1 MYLFSEIIVSQKKK
15 YLFIKVSKTG
25 NNGYKGACRTRE
37 CHAMKLRNIE
47 IFSSNYLCKVCRTKT
62 KKNNFI
68 LFARNR

>member
-15 YLFIKVSKTG
+15 YLFKKVSKTG

-37 CHAMKLRNIE
+37 CHAMKLRHIE

-62 KKNNFI
+62 KKKQFYI
-68 LFARNR
+68 ICQK